1 MSPLDE
7 RGEDLEQ
14 YERALPRGGRQLP
27 GGRHRFSREFVT
39 QSQRNRI
46 LDAMAHA
53 VAEKGYD
60 NTAVADVLELAG
72 VSRKTFY
79 EQFADKQACFIAT
92 YDAVFGRLL
101 EGAAAAYEAGG
112 TWPQRI
118 SAGLKV
124 LVDSLAAE
132 PVYARA
138 CIVEVLAA
146 GPVAIEHRD
155 AALRAFHTFFDPSRP
170 EVPDHHAPP
179 IVAEATVGG
188 IYEVIYRRIV
198 TEGPERLGELHPE
211 LTYLALAPFVGPA
224 TATRVAGLGLTG
236 RPSAPARAKA
246 GSKAAAAPKA
256 KPKVPA
262 AATRRRTARS

>member
-1 MSPLDE
+1 MTAQDE
-7 RGEDLEQ
+7 RREDLER

-27 GGRHRFSREFVT
+27 GGRHRFSREFVA

-53 VAEKGYD
+53 VAERGYD
-60 NTAVADVLELAG
+60 ATAVADVLELAG

-79 EQFADKQACFIAT
+79 EHFADKQDCFIAT
-92 YDAVFGRLL
+92 YDTVFGRLL
-101 EGAAAAYEAGG
+101 EGAVGAYEAER

-118 SAGLKV
+118 SAGLRV
-124 LVDSLAAE
+124 LLEALAAE
-132 PVYARA
+132 PAYARA

-155 AALRAFHTFFDPSRP
+155 AALRAFHTFFDPSRS
-170 EVPDHHAPP
+170 EVPEHRAPA

-198 TEGPERLGELHPE
+198 TEGAERLGELHPE

-224 TATRVAGLGLTG
+224 GATRVAGLQAAKAKAKPASGK
-236 RPSAPARAKA
+236 PAAAPAR
-246 GSKAAAAPKA
+246 
-256 KPKVPA
+256 
-262 AATRRRTARS
+262 RRLRP